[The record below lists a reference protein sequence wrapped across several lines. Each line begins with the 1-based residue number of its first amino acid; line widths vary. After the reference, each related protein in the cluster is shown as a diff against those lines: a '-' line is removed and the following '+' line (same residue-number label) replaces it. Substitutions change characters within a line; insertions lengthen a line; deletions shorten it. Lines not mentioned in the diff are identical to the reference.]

1 MGSKGTAISNRDL
14 VSEISTGIAAVAVAI
29 GNRGS
34 FPLVRQRKRPV
45 EGEDLIPQRVELLD
59 IRMIRKSFGDEVGY
73 LLDVFF
79 FHPAS
84 GDGRSTN
91 PDAGWLH
98 RAAGVEGDTVFV
110 DGDAGFIKG
119 V

>member
-1 MGSKGTAISNRDL
+1 
-14 VSEISTGIAAVAVAI
+14 
-29 GNRGS
+29 
-34 FPLVRQRKRPV
+34 
-45 EGEDLIPQRVELLD
+45 
-59 IRMIRKSFGDEVGY
+59 

-79 FHPAS
+79 FHAAR

-98 RAAGVEGDTVFV
+98 RAAGVEGDTVFI
-110 DGDAGFIKG
+110 DRDACLIEG